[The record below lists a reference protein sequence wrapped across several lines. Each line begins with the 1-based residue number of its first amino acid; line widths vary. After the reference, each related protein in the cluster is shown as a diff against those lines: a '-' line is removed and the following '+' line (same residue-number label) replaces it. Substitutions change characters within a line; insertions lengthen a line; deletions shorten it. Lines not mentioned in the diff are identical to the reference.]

1 MLKFPQQSITSFAS
15 HPLRPRLSSPALS
28 PREPVTPMRLRV
40 DSDAFTPS
48 QAARGQYG
56 QWRVEQS
63 GGEVGSA
70 KAPGAGHCF
79 GMFWAIV
86 KKKWSLSSCLPLA

>member
-1 MLKFPQQSITSFAS
+1 
-15 HPLRPRLSSPALS
+15 
-28 PREPVTPMRLRV
+28 MRLRV

-86 KKKWSLSSCLPLA
+86 KKKMVAFLMFAPSLTSLNDALLIFNLCLGP

>member
-1 MLKFPQQSITSFAS
+1 
-15 HPLRPRLSSPALS
+15 
-28 PREPVTPMRLRV
+28 MRLRV

-48 QAARGQYG
+48 QAARGQ
-56 QWRVEQS
+56 WRVES
-63 GGEVGSA
+63 GGEWRGSSA

-86 KKKWSLSSCLPLA
+86 KKNGRFPHVCPQPDFAERCFAYL